1 MDRKNKSAL
10 IAHLKGTGNKQIPG
24 MQGYYINQTGQ
35 VTSVK
40 TGNPLK
46 WITGR
51 DLIRIESKM
60 YNVPKL
66 ILLAFRGEP
75 YRKQKRIAYTD
86 GNKGNISLQN
96 IRYAGL
102 AVNLPDT
109 VINDADFVN
118 AVRCYIQVRK
128 RYNRLDN
135 IATQIYLKCITER
148 RCFFRCYIKS
158 PYIDVFQAYLSG
170 FRMCIASTA
179 KEKGI
184 PIKECGIIVR
194 WYLNLLIRD
203 IQKDVEIGLLTV
215 LTFQPRKK
223 TIAQVLKEFNTGRI
237 ADGLPPL
244 TIDRRPAIIRY
255 WEELDNLRKEIE
267 NESAE

>member
-10 IAHLKGTGNKQIPG
+10 IAHLKSTGYKQIPG

-35 VTSVK
+35 VTNSK
-40 TGNPLK
+40 TGNSLK
-46 WITGR
+46 WVTGR
-51 DLIRIESKM
+51 DLIRLENKT

-66 ILLAFRGEP
+66 ILLTFCGEP
-75 YRKQKRIAYTD
+75 YRKQKQITYAD

-118 AVRCYIQVRK
+118 AVRCYIKVRK
-128 RYNRLDN
+128 RYNRMDS
-135 IATQIYLKCITER
+135 ISTQIYLKCITER
-148 RCFFRCYIKS
+148 RCFFEYYAKH
-158 PYIDVFQAYLSG
+158 PYIGVFQAYLSG

-179 KEKGI
+179 KDKGI

-194 WYLNLLIRD
+194 WYINLLIRD
-203 IQKDVEIGLLTV
+203 IQKDNEIGV
-215 LTFQPRKK
+215 LVILPYIPREK
-223 TIAQVLKEFNTGRI
+223 TTAQILKEYNEDRK
-237 ADGLPPL
+237 AQGLPLLKPPKPMKKQVQEKL
-244 TIDRRPAIIRY
+244 
-255 WEELDNLRKEIE
+255 ESLMKQIE
-267 NESAE
+267 SESTE